1 VAADP
6 FRGNEPLEP
15 GSVIGIIGGGQ
26 LGRMTA
32 LAARQMGYRI
42 AVLDPAA
49 DSPAAQVADY
59 VVVAPYAD
67 RDAARELARKSDVL
81 TYEFENADADAAEAA
96 GELTPLMP
104 SGSVLRTTQNRV
116 MEKGALRRN
125 GLPTADYRA
134 ITSEADYLAG
144 LKAISGPWVLKTAT
158 SGYDG
163 KGQVVI
169 KTADSGEAYRQLE
182 GRSPALILEKFVPF
196 RLEMSVVCARDG
208 KGNARTFPASE
219 NIHLNSI
226 LDTSIVP
233 ARVPA
238 HVNERAGDLAIA
250 VAEALDV
257 VGLIAVEMFL
267 TQDEELLVNE
277 LAPRPHNSGHYT
289 IEACHTSQYEQLVR
303 VLCGLPMGS
312 VAMPQPSVM
321 VNLLGE
327 VWVDTGNKPDWAGAL
342 SVPGSS
348 LHMYGKAEA
357 RVGRKMGHIT
367 VVADTV
373 DEALSR
379 TTESRNRAWRK
390 T

>member
-32 LAARQMGYRI
+32 IAARQMGYRI

-49 DSPAAQVADY
+49 DSPAAQVADH

>member
-1 VAADP
+1 MAADP

-32 LAARQMGYRI
+32 IAARQMGYRI

-49 DSPAAQVADY
+49 DSPGAQVADR

-67 RDAARELARKSDVL
+67 RDAARDLARMSDVL

-96 GELTPLMP
+96 GELTPLRP

-134 ITSEADYLAG
+134 ITSEVDCMAG
-144 LKAISGPWVLKTAT
+144 LKEIGGPWVLKTAT

-169 KTADSGEAYRQLE
+169 KAADNGEAYRQLE
-182 GRSPALILEKFVPF
+182 GRSPALILERFVPF
-196 RLEMSVVCARDG
+196 KLEMSVVCARDAA
-208 KGNARTFPASE
+208 GNVRTFPASE
-219 NIHLNSI
+219 NIHSNSI

-267 TQDEELLVNE
+267 TQDDELLVNE

-303 VLCGLPMGS
+303 VLCGLPLGS

-342 SVPGSS
+342 IVPGAS
-348 LHMYGKAEA
+348 LHLYGKVEA

-373 DEALSR
+373 DQALAR
-379 TTESRNRAWRK
+379 ATESRNRAWRRV
-390 T
+390 

>member
-1 VAADP
+1 MAADP

-32 LAARQMGYRI
+32 IAARQMGYRI
-42 AVLDPAA
+42 SVLDPAS
-49 DSPAAQVADY
+49 DSPAAQVADH
-59 VVVAPYAD
+59 VIVAPYAD
-67 RDAARELARKSDVL
+67 CDAAREVARKSDVL

-134 ITSEADYLAG
+134 IISEADYMAG
-144 LKAISGPWVLKTAT
+144 LKEISGPWVLKTAT

-169 KTADSGEAYRQLE
+169 KVADGGEAYRQLE

-208 KGNARTFPASE
+208 KGNVRTFPASE
-219 NIHLNSI
+219 NIHSNSI

-233 ARVPA
+233 A
-238 HVNERAGDLAIA
+238 
-250 VAEALDV
+250 
-257 VGLIAVEMFL
+257 
-267 TQDEELLVNE
+267 
-277 LAPRPHNSGHYT
+277 
-289 IEACHTSQYEQLVR
+289 
-303 VLCGLPMGS
+303 
-312 VAMPQPSVM
+312 
-321 VNLLGE
+321 
-327 VWVDTGNKPDWAGAL
+327 
-342 SVPGSS
+342 
-348 LHMYGKAEA
+348 
-357 RVGRKMGHIT
+357 
-367 VVADTV
+367 
-373 DEALSR
+373 
-379 TTESRNRAWRK
+379 
-390 T
+390 